1 MGLLQSI
8 RGDIQAAKDRD
19 PAATSTLEVIFTYP
33 GFHARQL
40 HRLAHTLHN
49 GGLRLP
55 ARLISHLGRAVT
67 GIEIHP
73 GARIGERF
81 FIDHGMGVV
90 IGETTVIGD
99 NCHLYQGVTMGG
111 TSTKR
116 AKRHPTLGKGVVVGA
131 GAKVIGAV
139 TIGDGAKIGAGSV
152 VVTNVPPNA
161 TVVGVPGHIVA
172 YVDPG
177 DETILKLPDP
187 EWDVIQRLET
197 RVAELEQ
204 RIARAGGREEE
215 RALVRGGR
223 VRREAVQHPEPPPGG
238 VRPRRGRG
246 EDVRLRAE
254 PLRPL
259 PRRPRHELHHLR
271 CPPPLPGV
279 PRPQGP
285 PRPELHRY
293 RGQHHQPRPR
303 RRPHH
308 RRDGGGAHPEVLR
321 RTWRRSTS

>member
-49 GGLRLP
+49 SGLRLP

-73 GARIGERF
+73 GARIGEKF

-172 YVDPG
+172 YADPG

-187 EWDVIQRLET
+187 EWDVIQRLEA

-204 RIARAGGREEE
+204 RIAELEGGKRNVPSSVKEE
-215 RALVRGGR
+215 
-223 VRREAVQHPEPPPGG
+223 
-238 VRPRRGRG
+238 
-246 EDVRLRAE
+246 
-254 PLRPL
+254 
-259 PRRPRHELHHLR
+259 
-271 CPPPLPGV
+271 
-279 PRPQGP
+279 
-285 PRPELHRY
+285 
-293 RGQHHQPRPR
+293 
-303 RRPHH
+303 
-308 RRDGGGAHPEVLR
+308 
-321 RTWRRSTS
+321 